1 MIFLSHNYKDKDIVE
16 PIAVKLKEIYGQENV
31 FYDSWSIKPGESI
44 IGKMNEGISKCKWF
58 FFFISNNSLNSSMV
72 DLEWQS
78 ALYKSAKEGIK
89 FIPIKIDDCFPPQI
103 LINTLYLDMYTTGF
117 DNTLRNIF
125 DLIDN
130 NDSKEYSKK
139 FENLLCTVEMVNINE
154 IKIKI
159 EVLKLIEPNPSFGF
173 AFSNDLDDV
182 SVNMISDMMSQHYSG
197 KLYNNKNFKGCRIS
211 RVITKGFPYEVV
223 LKSKQGF
230 KNDDLQILHQV
241 GKDNFVLLTNIREV
255 HLANE

>member
-16 PIAVKLKEIYGQENV
+16 PIAVRLREIYGQDNV

-103 LINTLYLDMYTTGF
+103 LINTLYLDMYTAGF
-117 DNTLRNIF
+117 DNTLRNMF

-130 NDSKEYSKK
+130 NDSKEYNKK
-139 FENLLCTVEMVNINE
+139 FENLLCTIEVVNNNE
-154 IKIKI
+154 INIKI
-159 EVLKLIEPNPSFGF
+159 EALKLIEPNSSFAF

-182 SVNMISDMMSQHYSG
+182 SVQLTSDMMSYNYSG
-197 KLYNNKNFKGCRIS
+197 KLINNKNFKGCRIT
-211 RVITKGFPYEVV
+211 RVITKGFPYEVK
-223 LKSKQGF
+223 LKSKAGF
-230 KNDDLQILHQV
+230 KNNDLQIWHQV
-241 GKDNFVLLTNIREV
+241 GKEEFTLINNIREN
-255 HLANE
+255 HLPNE

>member
-1 MIFLSHNYKDKDIVE
+1 MIFLSHNFKDKDIVE
-16 PIAVKLKEIYGQENV
+16 PIAVKLSEIYGQDNV

-44 IGKMNEGISKCKWF
+44 IGKMSEGIEKCKWF
-58 FFFISNNSLNSSMV
+58 FFFVSNNSLNSSMV

-103 LINTLYLDMYTTGF
+103 LINTLYLDMYTYGF
-117 DNTLRNIF
+117 DNTLRNMV

-139 FENLLCTVEMVNINE
+139 FENLLCTMEVVNVNE
-154 IKIKI
+154 INIKI
-159 EVLKLIEPNPSFGF
+159 EVLKLIEPNPSFVF
-173 AFSNDLDDV
+173 AFSNELDDI
-182 SVNMISDMMSQHYSG
+182 SLILTSDMMSYNYSG
-197 KLYNNKNFKGCRIS
+197 KLLDNKNFKGCRIT
-211 RVITKGFPYEVV
+211 RVITKGFPYEVK

-230 KNDDLQILHQV
+230 KNNDLQIWHQV
-241 GKDNFVLLTNIREV
+241 NKDELILLTNV
-255 HLANE
+255 NEIYLSK